1 MGPGGISVTRTLPID
16 AALIAVVVLRLRR
29 DTPGGVVRWTL
40 GDRGAVE
47 VDAAFATR
55 GSTWSTTGHV
65 WDATGRA
72 MAVVT
77 LEIATAGDDV
87 QLTLRPTSTL
97 SAWWQG
103 RVPDLLDLAQAVVDE
118 LSEELLW
125 HAGKA
130 GVAS

>member
-1 MGPGGISVTRTLPID
+1 MEPDGISVTRTLPID
-16 AALIAVVVLRLRR
+16 AALIAAVVLRLRR

-40 GDRGAVE
+40 GDRGVAE
-47 VDAAFATR
+47 IDAAFATHR
-55 GSTWSTTGHV
+55 STWSTTGRV

-72 MAVVT
+72 IAVVT
-77 LEIATAGDDV
+77 LEIATAGDDI

-97 SAWWQG
+97 SPWWQG